1 MMKTLIDFLSKIVPR
16 KVVIIM
22 DTIVV
27 VYVTLIINNRKQFK
41 DVPPV
46 VKEKVRNMLID
57 MGLEELTAE

>member
-16 KVVIIM
+16 KVVIIV

-57 MGLEELTAE
+57 MGLDELTAE

>member
-1 MMKTLIDFLSKIVPR
+1 MKTLIDFLSKIVPR
-16 KVVIIM
+16 KVVIIV

>member
-1 MMKTLIDFLSKIVPR
+1 MELIIRILSKIAPR
-16 KVVIIM
+16 KVVIIV

>member
-1 MMKTLIDFLSKIVPR
+1 MKTLIDFLNKIVPR
-16 KVVIIM
+16 KAVIIV

-57 MGLEELTAE
+57 MGLEELTIE

>member
-1 MMKTLIDFLSKIVPR
+1 MMETLIDFLSKIVPR
-16 KVVIIM
+16 KVVIIV

>member
-1 MMKTLIDFLSKIVPR
+1 MELMIKILSKIAPR
-16 KVVIIM
+16 KVVIIV

>member
-1 MMKTLIDFLSKIVPR
+1 MIRILSKIAPR
-16 KVVIIM
+16 KVVIIV

>member
-1 MMKTLIDFLSKIVPR
+1 MQTLIDFLSKIVPR
-16 KVVIIM
+16 KVVIIV

>member
-1 MMKTLIDFLSKIVPR
+1 
-16 KVVIIM
+16 VIIV

>member
-1 MMKTLIDFLSKIVPR
+1 MELLIKILSKIAPR
-16 KVVIIM
+16 KVVNIV

-27 VYVTLIINNRKQFK
+27 VYVTLIINGRKQFK
-41 DVPPV
+41 DVPPI

>member
-1 MMKTLIDFLSKIVPR
+1 MKTLIDFLSKIAPR
-16 KVVIIM
+16 KVVIIV

>member
-1 MMKTLIDFLSKIVPR
+1 MMKILIDFLSKIVPR
-16 KVVIIM
+16 KVVIIV

>member
-1 MMKTLIDFLSKIVPR
+1 MMKILIDFLSKIVPR
-16 KVVIIM
+16 KAVIIV

>member
-1 MMKTLIDFLSKIVPR
+1 MMGTLIDFLSKIVPR
-16 KVVIIM
+16 KVVIIV

>member
-1 MMKTLIDFLSKIVPR
+1 MKILIDFLSKIVPR
-16 KVVIIM
+16 KVVIIV

>member
-16 KVVIIM
+16 KVVIIV

>member
-1 MMKTLIDFLSKIVPR
+1 MELMIRILSKIAPR
-16 KVVIIM
+16 KVVIIV

>member
-1 MMKTLIDFLSKIVPR
+1 MKILIDFLSKIVPR
-16 KVVIIM
+16 KAVIIV